1 MLRNNQAFPDDEN
14 GDVLWRMH
22 QQGDN
27 LTKARE
33 IDFSVIFSNKEMAL
47 KFAVH
52 LLCNNQKVSFSPYE
66 EHETMPWQVQAHPI
80 LTPTHENIG
89 HYEEWLAQSAAA
101 LGGCNDE
108 WGCFAQ
114 Q

>member
-1 MLRNNQAFPDDEN
+1 MQRDKLVFPDDEN
-14 GDVLWRMH
+14 GDVLWRMN

-47 KFAVH
+47 KFATH
-52 LLCNNQKVSFSPYE
+52 LLCNNQKVSFDSYE
-66 EHETMPWQVQAHPI
+66 ENETMPWQVQAHPI
-80 LTPTHENIG
+80 LMPTYENICR
-89 HYEEWLAQSAAA
+89 YEEWLAQHAAA
-101 LGGCNDE
+101 LGGCNDG

-114 Q
+114 